1 MAHTCFLFRVSLHSR
16 LLRFPLSSFQ
26 KHTCPRQQ
34 PRSPAPSVPICCAAR
49 SVQPFVFWLSS
60 EEVLKTPFAT
70 EATSVTTLYLPSSL
84 RCEVY
89 CEIPFCFLF
98 PFTLLSNKNAY
109 FFNFEF
115 MLLYSQIVRIPIV
128 PKYILYSAKK
138 NLREVE
144 DGGGDDFDWNID
156 DELEIENYNS
166 SCSCLT
172 LPIGDAG
179 EASSYVVLANSKV
192 LDHFINMGF
201 SREMVSKVI
210 QEYIRGKILEVLKN
224 WPERSIQVIVVTDGE
239 RILGLGD
246 LGCQEPLCV
255 FGEEKKVVQI
265 SAGYNHSCAIRGAP
279 NIVPLPTKVEYLKGI
294 NIKIA
299 APGSQHSVA
308 ISGMQKINNH

>member
-34 PRSPAPSVPICCAAR
+34 PRSPAPSVPICRAAR

-84 RCEVY
+84 RCELT
-89 CEIPFCFLF
+89 CLGTFLKLEKLDLKLNNL
-98 PFTLLSNKNAY
+98 TLVQ
-109 FFNFEF
+109 EF

-128 PKYILYSAKK
+128 
-138 NLREVE
+138 
-144 DGGGDDFDWNID
+144 GGDDFDWNTD

-179 EASSYVVLANSKV
+179 ELLMSYSLPLQASSYVVLANSKV

-201 SREMVSKVI
+201 SREMVSKFTNKYCSD
-210 QEYIRGKILEVLKN
+210 EY
-224 WPERSIQVIVVTDGE
+224 P
-239 RILGLGD
+239 
-246 LGCQEPLCV
+246 
-255 FGEEKKVVQI
+255 GEENEDKLLEELLSYKV
-265 SAGYNHSCAIRGAP
+265 N
-279 NIVPLPTKVEYLKGI
+279 
-294 NIKIA
+294 
-299 APGSQHSVA
+299 
-308 ISGMQKINNH
+308 

>member
-34 PRSPAPSVPICCAAR
+34 PRSPAPSVPICRAAR

-84 RCEVY
+84 RCELT
-89 CEIPFCFLF
+89 CLGTFLKLEKLDLKLNNL
-98 PFTLLSNKNAY
+98 TLV
-109 FFNFEF
+109 
-115 MLLYSQIVRIPIV
+115 Q
-128 PKYILYSAKK
+128 
-138 NLREVE
+138 
-144 DGGGDDFDWNID
+144 GGDDFDWNTD

-179 EASSYVVLANSKV
+179 EVKKMKISYLKN
-192 LDHFINMGF
+192 F
-201 SREMVSKVI
+201 SHT
-210 QEYIRGKILEVLKN
+210 RGKILEVLKN

-246 LGCQEPLCV
+246 LGCQV
-255 FGEEKKVVQI
+255 FLQG
-265 SAGYNHSCAIRGAP
+265 N
-279 NIVPLPTKVEYLKGI
+279 
-294 NIKIA
+294 
-299 APGSQHSVA
+299 
-308 ISGMQKINNH
+308 